1 MLPGPTQSGSKS
13 DRYFHLIVR
22 NTLTLLM
29 YYGHACYLYA
39 VALRASINH
48 SPRLMSKKLFGTDGI
63 RGVANQYPIT
73 PEVALR
79 VGRAVAR
86 LLQSDGERRHKVV
99 IGKDTRLSGYMLE
112 TAITSGLVSEGSRV
126 LLTGPAPTPAVAH
139 LTRSMGCDA
148 GIMLTASHNPYQD
161 NGIKI
166 FGRDGYKLSDELEQE
181 VEKMILADEL
191 PHPGGDLGKAIRID
205 DAMGRYI
212 EFTKNAVG
220 ADSLRGLKIV
230 IDCAHGAAYHVGPL
244 IFEELG
250 ADVIKM
256 SVHPDGRN
264 INAGVG
270 ALHPEKAAAMV
281 KEHGADVGICFDGD
295 ADRVIFC
302 DEKGQV
308 IDGDRILCL
317 CAKTLKEQ
325 GKLKGNTL
333 VATVMSNLGMRDALA
348 ADGIMLETTGV
359 GDRLVL
365 ERMREKGY
373 NLGGEN
379 SGHIIYSDYATTGDG
394 IMSALMLLST
404 MREKGQPLSELV
416 DCMEVYPQVLLGLNV
431 TQKPPTEEVPEIDA
445 AIKKAEAAFA
455 DKGRVFVRYSGT
467 EAKIRVLTE
476 CPDAEL
482 AKSQAELIATAIENT
497 IGA

>member
-1 MLPGPTQSGSKS
+1 MAAQ
-13 DRYFHLIVR
+13 
-22 NTLTLLM
+22 
-29 YYGHACYLYA
+29 
-39 VALRASINH
+39 
-48 SPRLMSKKLFGTDGI
+48 LFGTDGI
-63 RGVANQYPIT
+63 RGIANQWPIT

-79 VGRAVAR
+79 IGRAVAR
-86 LLQSDGERRHKVV
+86 VLAANGQKKHKVV

-139 LTRSMGCDA
+139 LTRSMSCDA

-166 FGRDGYKLSDELEQE
+166 FGPDGYKLSDELELE
-181 VEKMILADEL
+181 IERLILADEL
-191 PHPGGDLGKAIRID
+191 PHPEGDLGKAIRID

-220 ADSLRGLKIV
+220 ANSLQGLKV
-230 IDCAHGAAYHVGPL
+230 VVDCANGAGYYVGPL

-250 ADVIKM
+250 AEVIKL
-256 SVHPDGRN
+256 STHPDGTN
-264 INAGVG
+264 INEGCG
-270 ALHPEKAAAMV
+270 ALHPEEAAAAV
-281 KEHGADVGICFDGD
+281 KQHGAHVGICFDGD

-302 DEKGQV
+302 DENGNV
-308 IDGDRILCL
+308 VNGDRVLCL
-317 CAKTLKEQ
+317 CAKALHAQ

-333 VATVMSNLGMRDALA
+333 VSTVMSNLGLRDALA
-348 ADGIMLETTGV
+348 KDGIKLETTGV

-394 IMSALMLLST
+394 IMSALMLLSM
-404 MREKGQPLSELV
+404 MREKGKTLSELAN
-416 DCMEVYPQVLLGLNV
+416 CMDIYPQVLLGLDV
-431 TQKPPTEEVPEIDA
+431 KEKPPIETIPAVHT
-445 AIKKAEAAFA
+445 AIQNAEQAFA
-455 DKGRVFVRYSGT
+455 EKGRVLVRYSGT
-467 EAKIRVLTE
+467 ERKIRVLTE
-476 CPDAEL
+476 CADAEL
-482 AKSQAELIATAIENT
+482 AQIQADLIAAAIQQT
-497 IGA
+497 IGI